1 MYVNYTVSGDTVDT
15 TQFTPNIGFDA
26 EPTVLDSAGAHVL
39 LFVSSTPGVS
49 PHKWGFDT
57 EAHKQDAYDNIMDAI
72 AAGDITSASVASD
85 GVLTETPSS

>member
-1 MYVNYTVSGDTVDT
+1 MFVSYDVTGDTVDT

-49 PHKWGFDT
+49 PHKWNFTT
-57 EAHKQDAYDNIMDAI
+57 EAYKQAAYDNIMDAI
-72 AAGDITSASVASD
+72 AAGDITSASVD
-85 GVLTETPSS
+85 EEGVLTETPSS